1 MVKTRGKIKQMA
13 YKSYFKEKL
22 SYKDAL
28 DIFGIEAFKDQE
40 ELKTLY
46 KNLSRKNHPDLG
58 GDVEKMKQINQ
69 AYDVLKSVKNTY
81 GSNEPESWE
90 DRRNRDKE
98 EQKKYYE
105 IWLRIKSLFEKT
117 FDEKKIVDY
126 LQQFTSDPLFVD
138 VTDNEKRTQNNVWF
152 RGNYEATV
160 KVHNL
165 DNTTVFYVSYNIS
178 PENIKSNGLASND
191 LDIRDLVYTVSTT
204 TNIYHDKRK
213 FKITNK
219 NYSWDVGFKAIE
231 DLKNVF
237 PSVKLKKIF
246 SGKTKKTFKKADML
260 LAMKRE
266 LPGEISFGSGDN
278 FWIYPFDEVKKFQ
291 IACNRNTM
299 FKKFGGSPQYDI
311 GTIFYPGG
319 REYLAYIV
327 YETEEDLKKL
337 IDFVKTGYEI
347 VNKKKLDPKVDG
359 KEIAR
364 IFKTVGDKIFEKK

>member
-1 MVKTRGKIKQMA
+1 
-13 YKSYFKEKL
+13 
-22 SYKDAL
+22 
-28 DIFGIEAFKDQE
+28 
-40 ELKTLY
+40 
-46 KNLSRKNHPDLG
+46 
-58 GDVEKMKQINQ
+58 
-69 AYDVLKSVKNTY
+69 
-81 GSNEPESWE
+81 
-90 DRRNRDKE
+90 
-98 EQKKYYE
+98 
-105 IWLRIKSLFEKT
+105 
-117 FDEKKIVDY
+117 
-126 LQQFTSDPLFVD
+126 
-138 VTDNEKRTQNNVWF
+138 
-152 RGNYEATV
+152 
-160 KVHNL
+160 
-165 DNTTVFYVSYNIS
+165 
-178 PENIKSNGLASND
+178 
-191 LDIRDLVYTVSTT
+191 
-204 TNIYHDKRK
+204 
-213 FKITNK
+213 
-219 NYSWDVGFKAIE
+219 
-231 DLKNVF
+231 
-237 PSVKLKKIF
+237 
-246 SGKTKKTFKKADML
+246 ML